1 MADGSMKNTSLQVP
15 ATSVA
20 TSSEAIAI
28 QLTVCIVLLIA
39 TVISNCTICF
49 LVIHFKALRTVPNLF
64 LANLAFVE
72 FLNSSV
78 NVPLYL
84 VYDLG
89 NKKSLVTSA
98 IAWWMASLA
107 VLFILQSLSSMLT
120 LVLDRY
126 FAIAHTFKY
135 YTWKSLKKALR
146 TIIIAW
152 ITTWIP
158 VMGGAVSL
166 YNVELGT
173 KSLFY
178 YQTVYATKTNYRY
191 YMTPVFAT
199 LIIAIAIVT
208 VLTLREIRKTK
219 QSKTNS
225 ITLRRNNGRIEQT
238 NTKSASTIL
247 YKFPLLRCL

>member
-1 MADGSMKNTSLQVP
+1 MKNNSLQVP
-15 ATSVA
+15 TTSAT
-20 TSSEAIAI
+20 TSSDWIAI
-28 QLTVCIVLLIA
+28 QLTLCIVLLFA

-49 LVIHFKALRTVPNLF
+49 LVVHLKALTTVLNVL

-78 NVPLYL
+78 NVPLYM

-98 IAWWMASLA
+98 IAWWIVSLA
-107 VLFILQSLSSMLT
+107 VLFILLSLGSMLI
-120 LVLDRY
+120 LVVDRY
-126 FAIAHTFKY
+126 FAIAHTLKY
-135 YTWKSLKKALR
+135 YTWKSLRRALA

-173 KSLFY
+173 K
-178 YQTVYATKTNYRY
+178 
-191 YMTPVFAT
+191 
-199 LIIAIAIVT
+199 
-208 VLTLREIRKTK
+208 
-219 QSKTNS
+219 
-225 ITLRRNNGRIEQT
+225 
-238 NTKSASTIL
+238 
-247 YKFPLLRCL
+247 